1 MISFI
6 TIDLLTGAYNLR
18 AKTNRAMLWKVRV
31 TATRGDVKEV
41 YAFNLRQACTL
52 GSVRCQLSTLVWE
65 EISELQERSFDSVIC
80 EVGV

>member
-18 AKTNRAMLWKVRV
+18 AKTNHPKRWKVRV
-31 TATRGDVKEV
+31 TAAKGDVKEV
-41 YAFNLRQACTL
+41 YTFNLRQACTI
-52 GSVRCQLSTLVWE
+52 GSVREQLSDLVWE
-65 EISELQERSFDSVIC
+65 EISELQGGDFDGVIC

>member
-18 AKTNRAMLWKVRV
+18 AKTNRPKLWKVRV
-31 TATRGDVKEV
+31 TATQGDVKEV
-41 YAFNLRQACTL
+41 YTFELKRACTL
-52 GSVRCQLSTLVWE
+52 SSVQEQLSTLVWL
-65 EISELQERSFDSVIC
+65 EISELQGRTFDSVIC

>member
-6 TIDLLTGAYNLR
+6 AIDLLTGAYNLR
-18 AKTNRAMLWKVRV
+18 AKTNRSKLWKVRV
-31 TATRGDVKEV
+31 TAAKGDIKEV
-41 YAFNLRQACTL
+41 YTFNLKQACTL
-52 GSVRCQLSTLVWE
+52 GSVREQLSDLVWE

>member
-18 AKTNRAMLWKVRV
+18 AKTNRPKHWKVRV
-31 TATRGDVKEV
+31 TATQGDVKEV
-41 YAFNLRQACTL
+41 YTFELKRACAL
-52 GSVRCQLSTLVWE
+52 SSVREQLSTLVWT
-65 EISELQERSFDSVIC
+65 EIRELQGRSFDSVTC